1 MTLNSRSAKLSS
13 PNVKVQ
19 DVPNV
24 PTSVSVAQDSSVDA
38 INVSFTPAGTGGKA
52 AIYRAISNPGN
63 IEAVSYGSSPVQV
76 TGVADG
82 TAYTFTVRG
91 ETATGATTG
100 YSSPSD
106 SIIPSFKAMDLIS
119 TTVLS
124 SPAANVTFS
133 SIPQTYKHLQI
144 RMVTRGN
151 YSSGI
156 FAIYASF
163 NGNQTYSWHRFK
175 ADGSSMSADGYGS
188 QSVMVFGNQ
197 PNAND
202 TSNGFAATIVDIN
215 DYTSSAKN
223 KTANYISSFTGSNY
237 GFVHFG
243 SGAQFD
249 TAPINTIVIGQQ
261 GNQFIAGS
269 RISLYGIKG

>member
-1 MTLNSRSAKLSS
+1 MTINSRSAKLSS

-24 PTSVSVAQDSSVDA
+24 PTIGTPVQDSSIDA
-38 INVSFTPAGTGGKA
+38 VNVVFTPAATGGRA
-52 AIYRAISNPGN
+52 AIYRAVSSPGN
-63 IEAVSYGSSPVQV
+63 IEAISYGSSPVQV
-76 TGVADG
+76 AGLTDG

-91 ETATGATTG
+91 ESSTGATTG
-100 YSSPSD
+100 YSSSSNVITPD
-106 SIIPSFKAMDLIS
+106 FKAFELIS

-124 SPAANVTFS
+124 SATANVTFS

-156 FAIYASF
+156 FAIYTSF
-163 NGNQTYSWHRFK
+163 NGNQSCSWHRFK
-175 ADGSSMSADGYGS
+175 ADGASMSADGYGS
-188 QSVMVFGNQ
+188 QGVMVLGNQ

-202 TSNGFAATIVDIN
+202 TSNSFAGTIIDIN
-215 DYTSSAKN
+215 DYTSAAKN
-223 KTANYISSFTGSNY
+223 KTANYISAFTGSNY
-237 GFVHFG
+237 GFLHFG

-249 TAPINTIVIGQQ
+249 TAAINSITIGQQ

-269 RISLYGIKG
+269 RFSLYGIKG